1 MSVSAVIKRVERTPE
16 EAHQLLKP
24 WQTTLGSG
32 VKKLT
37 GVAVRLPAGEPL
49 RIIFEHARTP
59 GVRSGAVKRARSV
72 TNER

>member
-1 MSVSAVIKRVERTPE
+1 MSVLAIIKHVEGTPE
-16 EAHQLLKP
+16 EAHQLLQP
-24 WQTTLGSG
+24 WQTTVGSG

-37 GVAVRLPAGEPL
+37 GVAVRLPTGEPL

-59 GVRSGAVKRARSV
+59 GVRSGAVKRAGPV